1 MNYAQLWEAIQQYS
15 ENYETSFV
23 ANIPTFVIQAEDRVY
38 NKINI
43 PSLRKNVTGN
53 LTASNPYLSL
63 PFDWLATYSLA
74 IIDGSG
80 NYYYALNK
88 DVSFLRESF
97 PNPTSLGIPTHY
109 AVFGSQ
115 ISNINEMALIVGP
128 TPDQNYNVELHY
140 FYYPPTIVQGVITNF
155 GTITGGSLYTN
166 GVYTNV
172 PLTGGSGSNAT
183 ATITVVGTSIV
194 GISIDNGGNFY
205 VVGDVLSVNP
215 SSIGAGTG
223 SGFYLTVSAVSNP
236 TGTSWIGDNYDPVLL
251 YGALREAAV
260 YMRQEVDIIQNY
272 ENKFQEALA
281 DLKRLCD
288 GLDQGDFYRNGQLKL
303 NVAPKGR
310 TVG

>member
-23 ANIPTFVIQAEDRVY
+23 ANIPTFVIQAEDHVY

-97 PNPTSLGIPTHY
+97 PNPNNLGLPTHY

-115 ISNINEMALIVGP
+115 FSNTNEMALIVGP
-128 TPDQNYNVELHY
+128 TPDQSYNVELHY
-140 FYYPPTIVQGVITNF
+140 FYYPPTIVQGVITTVNITNA
-155 GTITGGSLYTN
+155 GTMYTNGIYSNVPITGGS
-166 GVYTNV
+166 GQ
-172 PLTGGSGSNAT
+172 NAT
-183 ATITVVGTSIV
+183 ATITITNTAVASVTIT
-194 GISIDNGGNFY
+194 NGGNFY
-205 VVGDVLSVNP
+205 AVGDALSFSA

-223 SGFYLTVSAVSNP
+223 GSFTMQVTGVSNA